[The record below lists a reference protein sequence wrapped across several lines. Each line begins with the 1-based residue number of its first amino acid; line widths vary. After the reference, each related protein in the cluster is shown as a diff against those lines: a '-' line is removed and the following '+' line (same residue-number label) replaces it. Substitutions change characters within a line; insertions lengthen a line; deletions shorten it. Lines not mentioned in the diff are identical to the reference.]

1 MNPFACTL
9 HAELD
14 VDARPEEVWAVLVD
28 HAAYPRW
35 NPVVVHVR
43 GDVRVGARAVETVRT
58 GRGRDLTFRS
68 RVLVVDRPHELVRRG
83 RLLLPGV
90 FTGVHR
96 YRLDARD
103 GGGVRVVQSERLT
116 GVLVPLLRRRLTTQS
131 QAQFRAVNAALAR
144 RVVELRGAPTPV
156 SEPPVRERRTR
167 GPRVG

>member
-14 VDARPEEVWAVLVD
+14 VDASAEEVWAVLVD

-35 NPVVVHVR
+35 NPVVVRVR
-43 GDVRVGARAVETVRT
+43 GELRVGARAVETVRT
-58 GRGRDLTFRS
+58 DRGRELTFRS

-96 YRLDARD
+96 YRLDAR

-116 GVLVPLLRRRLTTQS
+116 GVLVPFLRRRLTTQS

-144 RVVELRGAPTPV
+144 RVAELRGAATDP
-156 SEPPVRERRTR
+156 EPHVEQRAVPA
-167 GPRVG
+167 PRAE